1 MNQMDIHRRTVR
13 MTASTMTA
21 LQAVTQAVLEEI
33 NNHGTLGWHCQHLA
47 SIDLSATVSFCIAMF
62 VFHTC

>member
-1 MNQMDIHRRTVR
+1 